1 MEMENYKMVL
11 VHVNESQK
19 GRLEDFFEDI
29 DFIIIR
35 FKATPKESLV
45 RVCDIKIIRYGRE
58 QTVSL
63 LLSLR
68 KRSWKKCYPI

>member
-29 DFIIIR
+29 DFYYYTVQSR
-35 FKATPKESLV
+35 TE
-45 RVCDIKIIRYGRE
+45 RVISK
-58 QTVSL
+58 
-63 LLSLR
+63 SLR
-68 KRSWKKCYPI
+68 H

>member
-45 RVCDIKIIRYGRE
+45 RVCDIK
-58 QTVSL
+58 
-63 LLSLR
+63 
-68 KRSWKKCYPI
+68 